1 MHDSFREMTIE
12 NDLSIYNYVAESI
25 SRIQL
30 VMGAIPNLY
39 AKGDG
44 AKVIILFEYL

>member
-1 MHDSFREMTIE
+1 MTIE

-30 VMGAIPNLY
+30 VMGQIPNFY
-39 AKGDG
+39 VKGDG
-44 AKVIILFEYL
+44 AKVNIRYIVDGL